1 MDPSK
6 RCPKIR
12 QPNFPQKNCFN
23 LPIHPVVVKIS
34 RKSRKF
40 CKPSRQ
46 RFLECTK
53 MSAKNFQ
60 RLQDSNKTRTL
71 IRLATVS
78 QSTLIGPNRILWT
91 LEKLNVGTALV
102 LSTVWPLVLF
112 SVAQVALVRLTT
124 LISAYF
130 IFNDRF
136 GHVEKAT

>member
-1 MDPSK
+1 
-6 RCPKIR
+6 
-12 QPNFPQKNCFN
+12 
-23 LPIHPVVVKIS
+23 
-34 RKSRKF
+34 
-40 CKPSRQ
+40 
-46 RFLECTK
+46 

-136 GHVEKAT
+136 GHVEKATELSDIIAGFFEQVRPTLLVTVCSMGR